1 MAKQDCISL
10 NWVQKIRDNWPSY
23 FHGIQP
29 EDYPYALLVTAINK
43 SLLNGSSIIKI
54 ILGKDG
60 SITVRDNSKGWA
72 SRFDNLLTIR
82 GDVAPDNADSARRI
96 LDGKWFPSY
105 PLINALS
112 KEMDVS
118 YVRSKIRAHAI
129 CSRGR
134 ILSEESQSDLRS
146 RSRLIVRFLPDPE
159 IKDVAISYKRV
170 EEILWGCAE
179 RFLTVSFYLNG
190 RPIG

>member
-96 LDGKWFPSY
+96 LD
-105 PLINALS
+105 
-112 KEMDVS
+112 
-118 YVRSKIRAHAI
+118 VRSKIRAHAI